1 MQHKHLGETLS
12 FRCALG
18 IPLALGAIL
27 GALIALTEG
36 FTSICF
42 NSSCVQNFFTIYKFP
57 IAIAGFA
64 LPLIAMVAALQRSRE
79 AALQLDEAQLNN
91 RFGNYLKHREG
102 FESLINNF
110 CDKSNIGIPR
120 TLDCESFK
128 IYRAVFPESGFNN
141 PLWVGKFD
149 NVVMRQYDEQVD
161 RLLAEVEKKGNDF
174 DIMALMDAMKDL
186 RASMHVSYS
195 KYKMAHYTIDGV
207 SRSLSVPSL
216 IDTRFCLIV
225 CLIDVLEVYG
235 LLKSYANDGASIEYP
250 EMLSKTDIV
259 KKVKRS
265 ISSVDFKIPPSY
277 QNTDIP
283 AES

>member
-18 IPLALGAIL
+18 IPLALGAML
-27 GALIALTEG
+27 GALITHSEG
-36 FTSICF
+36 LMSVCF
-42 NSSCVQNFFTIYKFP
+42 NYLCVQNFFTIYKFP

-110 CDKSNIGIPR
+110 CDKSNIGVPR
-120 TLDCESFK
+120 TLDCDSFK

-141 PLWVGKFD
+141 PLWLGKFD
-149 NVVMRQYDEQVD
+149 DVVMRQYDEQAD

-186 RASMHVSYS
+186 RTSMHISYG
-195 KYKMAHYTIDGV
+195 KYRMASYTIDGE
-207 SRSLSVPSL
+207 SRSFSVPSL
-216 IDTRFCLIV
+216 IDKRFCLVV
-225 CLIDVLEVYG
+225 CLVDVLEVYG
-235 LLKSYANDGASIEYP
+235 LLKSYANHGASIEYP
-250 EMLSKTDIV
+250 EVLSKTDIV
-259 KKVKRS
+259 RQIKLSVSS
-265 ISSVDFKIPPSY
+265 IDFKIPPSY
-277 QNTDIP
+277 QNTDVP